1 MNQAPLAAGPLVR
14 RSLRWRDLD
23 WPVVIGVSLMHL
35 GALAAPFTFSWSGL
49 IVFLVLAWLTGIV
62 GITLCYHR
70 LLTHRSFKTPK
81 WFEYLLTILG
91 CAAWQGSPVQ
101 WVGTHRIHHKH
112 SDHEADPHTP
122 RHGFAWSHVF
132 WCMVRDQGALTK
144 WTAAE
149 AARDLCRD
157 PGTRLIARLYLLPQ
171 FALAAL
177 CLLGGWGASHLGLET
192 SALSWFIWGVCLRTV
207 VVYHVTWF
215 VNSAAHTWGYQSYPT
230 RDRSTNL
237 WWVAVLSWGEGWHN
251 NHHGD
256 QRAAAHG
263 RRWFE
268 IDMTYWMIRSLALVG
283 LAREIVPV
291 RALMTGEARRPRRI
305 TRTLEPQVA
314 EIE

>member
-1 MNQAPLAAGPLVR
+1 MNQAPLAAGQLAR

-23 WPVVIGVSLMHL
+23 WPVVIGVGLMHV

-49 IVFLVLAWLTGIV
+49 VVFLVLAWLTGIV

-81 WFEYLLTILG
+81 WFEYSLTVLG

-122 RHGFAWSHVF
+122 RHGFTWSHVF
-132 WCMVRDQGALTK
+132 WCMVRNQGALTK

-157 PGTRLIARLYLLPQ
+157 PGTRLIARLYLVPQ

-177 CLLGGWGASHLGLET
+177 CLLGGWGASYLGLET

-215 VNSAAHTWGYQSYPT
+215 VNSAAHTWGYQSYAT

-291 RALMTGEARRPRRI
+291 RALMAGQARRPRRI
-305 TRTLEPQVA
+305 TRLIEPQVP